1 MSNLSPR
8 HAAAITPVAVATE
21 AAIARN
27 GDFME
32 ALVAAGALIAHAD
45 GEMAGAERRRL
56 LGLVRSHAT
65 LSVFSREQI
74 VDEMAVHEANFRLD
88 PEVAQILAREKL
100 MPIAGQPKLSR
111 LVVNACREIMPADGV
126 LHPAEY
132 RVLGEIRAMLGL
144 ADPARSRGA
153 SRQ

>member
-8 HAAAITPVAVATE
+8 RAAAVTPVAVATE
-21 AAIARN
+21 GAIARN

-32 ALVAAGALIAHAD
+32 ALIAAGALIAHAD
-45 GEMAGAERRRL
+45 GEMAGLERRRL
-56 LGLVRSHAT
+56 LGLVRNHAI

-74 VDEMAVHEANFRLD
+74 VDEVAMHEANFRLD

-100 MPIAGQPKLSR
+100 AQIAGQSRLAR
-111 LVVNACREIMPADGV
+111 LVVNACREIVPADGV

-132 RVLGEIRAMLGL
+132 RVLGEIQAMLGL
-144 ADPARSRGA
+144 SLAPTLAPRSR
-153 SRQ
+153 